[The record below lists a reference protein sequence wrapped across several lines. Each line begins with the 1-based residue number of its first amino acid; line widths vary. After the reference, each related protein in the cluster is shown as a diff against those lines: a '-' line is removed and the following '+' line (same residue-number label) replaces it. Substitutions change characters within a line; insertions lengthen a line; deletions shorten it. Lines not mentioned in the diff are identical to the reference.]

1 MEICW
6 LFAKHGHAPE
16 NTRRD
21 SEVIEEREARGSH
34 DSDRLEE
41 QHVERGIYRH
51 GGSQRPELGWIGRR
65 KDHSLP
71 KQQKNNERHKRST
84 EKGTRCHGKR
94 VGSGRTQVLGEI
106 VRGRKHDRCPQR
118 QKKPSPGA
126 LSEHR
131 RLRDND
137 HGDPDDPQEHANKHV
152 AAHGFDSKHRTD
164 EQGQDR

>member
-1 MEICW
+1 MTLWTSRLWRSLCKREVHPAEHYEDGKPIEICW

-65 KDHSLP
+65 NALG
-71 KQQKNNERHKRST
+71 RSFF
-84 EKGTRCHGKR
+84 
-94 VGSGRTQVLGEI
+94 
-106 VRGRKHDRCPQR
+106 
-118 QKKPSPGA
+118 
-126 LSEHR
+126 R
-131 RLRDND
+131 RLSAS
-137 HGDPDDPQEHANKHV
+137 ANV
-152 AAHGFDSKHRTD
+152 AVSGFTSP
-164 EQGQDR
+164 